1 MLVDTSYLYFRAFH
15 GVPDSIRTPDG
26 HPVNA
31 VRGVLDFLANLI
43 VDLAPDEVI
52 CCWDEDWR
60 PQWRVNLLPS
70 YKTHRVA
77 SDDGVVA
84 AEQVPDDLAR
94 QVPWVREALEAL
106 GFPVIGVPGLEADDV
121 IASLAARDDA
131 ATNGAETLVVTGDR
145 DLMQLVDDE
154 RRVRVVWVAGG
165 VKKKEVFDAAA
176 VRSKHLVDPSQYVAL
191 AALRGDPSDGI
202 AGVRGIGEKT
212 AAQLLD
218 RFGSLD
224 AILAAAADPDAAGLT
239 KSQRERIGDAADHL
253 RAAEKVIT
261 VVRDAEIPTGR
272 TDGVRTGD
280 INHEAFDA
288 LTRRLGLGGS
298 ADRILEALRA

>member
-15 GVPDSIRTPDG
+15 GVPGSIRTPDG

-31 VRGVLDFLANLI
+31 VRGVLDLLANLI
-43 VDLAPDEVI
+43 TDLAPGEVI

-60 PQWRVNLLPS
+60 PQWRVDLLPS

-77 SDDGVVA
+77 SDGEGIA
-84 AEQVPDDLAR
+84 EEQVPDDLAR
-94 QVPWVREALEAL
+94 QIPWIREALEAL

-121 IASLAARDDA
+121 IASLAAHDDA
-131 ATNGAETLVVTGDR
+131 GTLVVTGDR

-154 RRVRVVWVAGG
+154 RRVQVVWIAGG
-165 VKKKEVFDAAA
+165 VKKKEIFDAAS
-176 VRSKHLVDPSQYVAL
+176 VRAKHLVDPGQYVAL

-224 AILAAAADPDAAGLT
+224 AILTAAADPDATGLT
-239 KSQRERIGDAADHL
+239 KSQRERIKDAADHL

-261 VVRDAEIPTGR
+261 VVRDAKGLSGR
-272 TDGVRTGD
+272 TGGSRTGSVD
-280 INHEAFDA
+280 HEAFEA
-288 LTRRLGLGGS
+288 LSRRLGLGKS
-298 ADRILEALRA
+298 ADRILEALHS